1 MHDVPTRQ
9 LTRPR
14 PDLDGGVL
22 SQVQRLDARD
32 PQDQLPTAGAGT
44 QPRFGVGDRG
54 RRQQEVD
61 LALVTAEEHSREL
74 LVTSEKID
82 DRRSVQDR
90 WQSRYHAAEP
100 LGSP

>member
-22 SQVQRLDARD
+22 CQVQRLDARD
-32 PQDQLPTAGAGT
+32 PQDRLPTVGAGT

-54 RRQQEVD
+54 RRQHEVD
-61 LALVTAEEHSREL
+61 LALVSAEERPREL
-74 LVTSEKID
+74 LVTSEHID
-82 DRRSVQDR
+82 DRRSVQDP
-90 WQSRYHAAEP
+90 WQRGITPPNLS
-100 LGSP
+100 GSP